1 VPPRLPP
8 AMPERPTRP
17 RIPRLSLALVREI
30 LAFWGQEK
38 RTLRQGFTALGISTA
53 VGMVAGLTLGF
64 MEELLEQLPGLLVL
78 VPAAIGMRGA
88 IFGALGARLGT
99 GILTGQFER
108 TIERGGF
115 AYQNL
120 TASALLTLSSSAL
133 AAVAARAVASVFGL
147 ESISLWKLMVVS
159 MVGGILSSAFIL
171 VGVVFLARTAQTRGW
186 DMDAIGSPII
196 TATGDMVTLPAL
208 VLATFLITNDTVSI
222 VLGVVLLLAALAAV
236 VAGTHHPG
244 ALTRRIARESLP
256 VLAYAAIVDILAGA
270 ILEVQ
275 VESLLAN
282 AALLVLIPPFIA
294 NCGSL
299 GGILSARFG
308 SDLHLGL
315 IGARRFP
322 EKRAGLEGSLTV
334 LFSAAAFTGV
344 GVIAHVAAVVSGL
357 DSPGLGTMVGISLL
371 GGVLAFFLMF
381 AVAYYA
387 AVSTYRFGLD
397 PDNHGIPIV
406 TATMDFAGVLC
417 LVAAMSVFGVLL

>member
-1 VPPRLPP
+1 MAEPPPRRRVP
-8 AMPERPTRP
+8 RPSL
-17 RIPRLSLALVREI
+17 RLAREV
-30 LAFWGQEK
+30 LAFWGQER

-53 VGMVAGLTLGF
+53 VGMVAGVTLGF
-64 MEELLEQLPGLLVL
+64 MEDLLAALPGLLVL

-115 AYQNL
+115 AAQNL

-133 AAVAARAVASVFGL
+133 AAVAARAVAGVLGL
-147 ESISLWKLMVVS
+147 PSISLWELMVVS

-171 VGVVFLARTAQTRGW
+171 VGVVLLARTAQTRGW

-208 VLATFLITNDTVSI
+208 VLATYLIGDWRVATA
-222 VLGVVLLLAALAAV
+222 LGIVLLLAALAAV
-236 VAGTHHPG
+236 VAGIRHPG
-244 ALTRRIARESLP
+244 ELTRRIARESLP
-256 VLAYAAIVDILAGA
+256 VLAYAAIVDIAAGA

-299 GGILSARFG
+299 GGILAARLG
-308 SDLHLGL
+308 SELHLGL
-315 IGARRFP
+315 ITPRRLP

-334 LFSAAAFTGV
+334 LFSVAAFTGV
-344 GVIAHVAAVVSGL
+344 GLIAHVAAVLAGL
-357 DSPGLGTMVGISLL
+357 DSPGLWTMVGIAL
-371 GGVLAFFLMF
+371 GGGMLAFLLLF

-387 AVSTYRFGLD
+387 ATATYRFGLD

-406 TATMDFAGVLC
+406 TATMDFFGVLC
-417 LVAAMSVFGVLL
+417 LVASMAVFGVLL

>member
-1 VPPRLPP
+1 MADAPRNPRRL
-8 AMPERPTRP
+8 RP
-17 RIPRLSLALVREI
+17 SFALVGEV
-30 LAFWGQEK
+30 LTFWGQER
-38 RTLRQGFTALGISTA
+38 RTLRQGFSALGISTV
-53 VGMVAGLTLGF
+53 VGMVAGITLGF
-64 MEELLEQLPGLLVL
+64 MEELLEALPGLLVL

-108 TIERGGF
+108 SIERGGF
-115 AYQNL
+115 AHQNL

-133 AAVAARAVASVFGL
+133 AAVAARAVAAVFGL
-147 ESISLWKLMVVS
+147 PSISVWELMIVS

-171 VGVVFLARTAQTRGW
+171 VGVIVLARTAQTRGW

-208 VLATFLITNDTVSI
+208 VIATFLLLNPTVST
-222 VLGVVLLLAALAAV
+222 VLGILLLLAALLSV
-236 VAGTHHPG
+236 VAGIRHPG
-244 ALTRRIARESLP
+244 PLTRRIARESLP

-299 GGILSARFG
+299 GGILSARLG
-308 SDLHLGL
+308 SELHLGL
-315 IGARRFP
+315 ITARRLP
-322 EKRAGLEGSLTV
+322 EKRAALEGSLTV
-334 LFSAAAFTGV
+334 LFSLAAFTGV
-344 GVIAHVAAVVSGL
+344 GVIAHVAAELTGL
-357 DSPGLGTMVGISLL
+357 DSPGLGTMVGIAML
-371 GGVLAFFLMF
+371 GGLLALLLLF

-387 AVSTYRFGLD
+387 AAATYHFGWD

-406 TATMDFAGVLC
+406 TATMDFCGVLC
-417 LVAAMSVFGVLL
+417 LVAAMGVFGVLI

>member
-1 VPPRLPP
+1 MPRP
-8 AMPERPTRP
+8 
-17 RIPRLSLALVREI
+17 SFALVREV
-30 LAFWGQEK
+30 LAFWGQER

-64 MEELLEQLPGLLVL
+64 MEELLAALPGLLVL

-108 TIERGGF
+108 TVERGGF

-133 AAVAARAVASVFGL
+133 AAVAARAVAAAFGL

-159 MVGGILSSAFIL
+159 MLGGILSSAFIL
-171 VGVVFLARTAQTRGW
+171 VGVIFLARTAQTRGW

-208 VLATFLITNDTVSI
+208 VLATFLITDDTVST
-222 VLGVVLLLAALAAV
+222 VLGIALLLAALAAV
-236 VAGTHHPG
+236 AAGIRHPG
-244 ALTRRIARESLP
+244 DLTRRIARESLP

-308 SDLHLGL
+308 SELHLGL
-315 IGARRFP
+315 ITPKRLP
-322 EKRAGLEGSLTV
+322 EKRASLEGTLTI
-334 LFSAAAFTGV
+334 LFSIAAFTGV
-344 GVIAHVAAVVSGL
+344 GLIAHLASELSGL

-371 GGVLAFFLMF
+371 GGLLAFFLMF
-381 AVAYYA
+381 GVAYYA
-387 AVSTYRFGLD
+387 AVSTYRFGWD

-406 TATMDFAGVLC
+406 TATMDFCGVLC